1 MCGLQLK
8 RKKFND
14 MERKKLEEKLTKFI
28 TLADN
33 KISRMMVKNYGQYFV
48 ERASKYA
55 ESVYKE
61 NTLFIPHNFYLK
73 LCSMDREERQDEI
86 REYIRCMIKESVEL
100 AYLKGSEDG
109 RKNPDKGPV
118 AKGIYDESRELMLT
132 FMYGDNDSAEDVRE
146 AAQKYA
152 DIYNEASLSH
162 DTEKLDKLE
171 TISEFSNILKK
182 EFADIV
188 KEQYNSDDIGYIDF
202 DNPSN
207 YTKGSIEHTIEELF
221 TKYKSIQEKD
231 VIPSLSNFWCNGEMC
246 IVRILYGY
254 AEVFIA

>member
-1 MCGLQLK
+1 
-8 RKKFND
+8 
-14 MERKKLEEKLTKFI
+14 MEIKNLEEKLTKFI

-33 KISRMMVKNYGQYFV
+33 KISRMMAENYGQYFV

-55 ESVYKE
+55 ERVYKE
-61 NTLFIPHNFYLK
+61 KTLFIPHDFYLK
-73 LCSMDREERQDEI
+73 LCSMAREERQDNI

-100 AYLKGSEDG
+100 AYLEGTKDG
-109 RKNPDKGPV
+109 RQNPDKGPV
-118 AKGIYDESRELMLT
+118 TKGTYEESRELILT
-132 FMYGDNDSAEDVRE
+132 FVYGDNDSAEDIRA

-152 DIYNEASLSH
+152 DIYNEASLNH
-162 DTEKLDKLE
+162 DTKKLDKLE

-188 KEQYNSDDIGYIDF
+188 KKQYNSDDIGYIDF
-202 DNPSN
+202 DNQSN

-221 TKYKSIQEKD
+221 AKYKNMQEKD
-231 VIPSLSNFWCNGEMC
+231 VIPSLSNFWYNGEMC

-254 AEVFIA
+254 AEVFIK

>member
-1 MCGLQLK
+1 MA
-8 RKKFND
+8 RIVYKKG
-14 MERKKLEEKLTKFI
+14 LEEKLTKFI

-33 KISRMMVKNYGQYFV
+33 KISRMMVEDYGQYFV

-55 ESVYKE
+55 ERVYKE
-61 NTLFIPHNFYLK
+61 KTLFIPHDFYLK
-73 LCSMDREERQDEI
+73 LCSMAREERQDEV

-100 AYLKGSEDG
+100 AYLEGTKDG

-118 AKGIYDESRELMLT
+118 AKGTYDGSRELMLT
-132 FMYGDNDSAEDVRE
+132 FVYGDNDSAEDVRE

-152 DIYNEASLSH
+152 DIYNEASLNH

-188 KEQYNSDDIGYIDF
+188 KKQYNSDDIGYIDF
-202 DNPSN
+202 DNQSN
-207 YTKGSIEHTIEELF
+207 YTKGSIERTIEELF
-221 TKYKSIQEKD
+221 TKYKAIQEKNAL
-231 VIPSLSNFWCNGEMC
+231 PSLSNFWCNGEMC